1 MHSGGKTMQNFKAL
15 RTRTWF
21 AISLILGFAL
31 VTFGCDTSKLVL
43 GELVTSK
50 SQQISDFSDFEI
62 SAKAVP
68 EGILVTFFDIPSEIE
83 KLIISVYDWG
93 DNKDAVMKIW
103 DEGKPFA
110 VMDSLSNIRGHNNCE
125 NVIERVRQNGTII
138 FPFVQPGRK
147 YEITASFSD
156 SNDVQQGW
164 TEKMARAECVA
175 DGGIYL
181 DRDITININDAR
193 TSVALSSEP
202 ALTSGV
208 QLEEM
213 FYSICI
219 HGGHLEWIT
228 SGETNDLFWE
238 FEPMF
243 REHLKEAG
251 LANGDYPANAGVC
264 LKVIYDNISWWL
276 ESVKTPV
283 FTYSL

>member
-1 MHSGGKTMQNFKAL
+1 MQHFKAL

-31 VTFGCDTSKLVL
+31 VTFGCDTGKFFS
-43 GELVTSK
+43 GELFTSK
-50 SQQISDFSDFEI
+50 SKQVSAFSDFEI

-68 EGILVTFFDIPSEIE
+68 EGILVIFSDIPPEIE

-93 DNKDAVMKIW
+93 DSKDAVMKIW
-103 DEGKPFA
+103 DEGEPFA

-125 NVIERVRQNGTII
+125 NLIERVRQTGTII

-147 YEITASFSD
+147 YEITALFSD

-164 TEKMARAECVA
+164 TEKIARAECVT

-181 DRDITININDAR
+181 DRDITININDAG
-193 TSVALSSEP
+193 TGVALSSWP
-202 ALTSGV
+202 ALTSDV
-208 QLEEM
+208 HLEEM
-213 FYSICI
+213 FYSIVI
-219 HGGHLEWIT
+219 HGSHLEWIT
-228 SGETNDLFWE
+228 SSETNDLFWD
-238 FEPMF
+238 FEPQF
-243 REHLKEAG
+243 NEHLKEAG

-283 FTYSL
+283 FTYSF